1 MCLVGVY
8 PPVTPLHEASME
20 FSGND
25 VPHRPNLLDPE
36 VAQVLR
42 LYFDHE
48 LSLREIAVELGISPS
63 EGRELLTRGMRH
75 LDRAPAGDDDGTL
88 GVS

>member
-1 MCLVGVY
+1 
-8 PPVTPLHEASME
+8 ME

-25 VPHRPNLLDPE
+25 SPHFPEVLDPE
-36 VAQVLR
+36 VAQALR
-42 LYFDHE
+42 LYFGDE

-63 EGRELLTRGMRH
+63 EGRELLTRGMQY
-75 LDRAPAGDDDGTL
+75 LDRSLAGDDDGTL